1 MIHASPFLRYTLCLI
16 FTFIFLSEGYAQSIR
31 QYQKNFFGAGIPT
44 EEFEFLAAPSQS
56 GRQRQENWCWAAC
69 IQMVLNY
76 HGLKVSQEEVVRRIY
91 GSLVDRPGNPDQV
104 LSALS
109 GSAVN
114 TRGGYSRIYA
124 DYGFIS
130 DYEIIN
136 NLAAKMPIMVGLQNP
151 DQESAHAYVLT
162 AAYYHLN
169 VHDRPVIDKVVL
181 RDPYPTRPSR
191 QVITWSNFVSHKPIF
206 FKVWVQ
212 EEPQAPVLQYG
223 MD

>member
-1 MIHASPFLRYTLCLI
+1 M
-16 FTFIFLSEGYAQSIR
+16 
-31 QYQKNFFGAGIPT
+31 FGAGIPT

-69 IQMVLNY
+69 IQMVLTY

-124 DYGFIS
+124 DYGMIS
-130 DYEIIN
+130 DVEIIN

-169 VHDRPVIDKVVL
+169 VHERPVIDKIVL

-191 QVITWSNFVSHKPIF
+191 QVITWSNFLSHKPIF

-212 EEPQAPVLQYG
+212 AEHQSPTFQYG
-223 MD
+223 LE